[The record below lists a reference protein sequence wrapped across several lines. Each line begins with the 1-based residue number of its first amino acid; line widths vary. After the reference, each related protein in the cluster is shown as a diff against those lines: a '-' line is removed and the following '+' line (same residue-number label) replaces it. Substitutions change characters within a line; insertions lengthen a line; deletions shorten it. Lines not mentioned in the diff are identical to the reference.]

1 VVIETI
7 HHGLPRSAR
16 DKLKESALKTLVF
29 SHSIDGYLD
38 RKPEF
43 AGKPRTINP
52 GGRCT
57 KGAGGKPQT
66 PSECKKAP
74 TGARVGGKEGWNW
87 EKISSEHPMKAQVR
101 QRSFPHLIHYK

>member
-1 VVIETI
+1 MW
-7 HHGLPRSAR
+7 LLKRSWFA
-16 DKLKESALKTLVF
+16 KIGSGQKESALKTLVF